1 MMQIVQAPQDVLSAK
16 AKRVEKFDTKL
27 QELIDDM
34 VKTLEKAKDP
44 EGIGLAAPQ
53 VGRSLQLFIIKE
65 SPKSK
70 VHAFINPVL
79 MTIGELPKIN
89 KEVSDESTDDVKLEG
104 CLSLKDIWG
113 IVTRYE
119 KVHLTY
125 QDEKGKSHDKT
136 FSGFFAT
143 IIQHEY
149 DHIQGILFPKR
160 VLEQEGKLYKSRKDK
175 KGEMIFDEIKL

>member
-1 MMQIVQAPQDVLSAK
+1 MMQIVQAPHDVLAGK
-16 AKRVEKFDTKL
+16 AKRVENFDGKL
-27 QELIDDM
+27 NELIEEM

-53 VGRSLQLFIIKE
+53 VGKSLQLFIIKE

-70 VHAFINPVL
+70 VHSFINPVL
-79 MTIGELPKIN
+79 TPIGELQ
-89 KEVSDESTDDVKLEG
+89 KESPEVAEESTDDVKLEG

-113 IVTRYE
+113 IVNRYG

-125 QDEKGKSHDKT
+125 QDETGKPHEKT